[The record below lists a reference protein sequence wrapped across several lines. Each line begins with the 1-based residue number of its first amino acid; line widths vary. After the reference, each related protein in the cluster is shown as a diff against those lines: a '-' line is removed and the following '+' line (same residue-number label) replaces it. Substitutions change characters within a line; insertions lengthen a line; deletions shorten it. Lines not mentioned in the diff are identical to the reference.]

1 MKKYTII
8 HNFTA
13 VASIEVLAETR
24 EEAFEKARQNELDL
38 ADYDFELDSAEI
50 GKEEDVPELSKLIEQ
65 AEAVIKLYDERQHND
80 CYSVSCYPTITTLSW
95 NGDEYIRHKNIVE
108 DFYYDSDKGLMM
120 NVGEGF
126 EVELAELT
134 DIEQLN
140 VCQVIIDAA
149 PNNGIEL

>member
-50 GKEEDVPELSKLIEQ
+50 GKEEYVPELSKLIEQ
-65 AEAVIKLYDERQHND
+65 AEAIIKRADDIILVPWPLITTEVWDGNKMKSERQRMENIYWD
-80 CYSVSCYPTITTLSW
+80 EEADEIGFNTDESSGDFLLS
-95 NGDEYIRHKNIVE
+95 
-108 DFYYDSDKGLMM
+108 
-120 NVGEGF
+120 
-126 EVELAELT
+126 ELPEL
-134 DIEQLN
+134 EQLEI
-140 VCQVIIDAA
+140 CQLIIKTSK
-149 PNNGIEL
+149 P